1 MKSKFIQHYGYD
13 CWKEVS
19 LKEFFELFNEMK
31 KDVEKQENLRLVTLK
46 YYGVK
51 NPKWLLMKKLL

>member
-51 NPKWLLMKKLL
+51 NLKWLW